1 MDNRITYSELA
12 VGDVFIHDG
21 YHYLKVEDEN
31 GDYKACN
38 LDRGI
43 IEDFGNGTIVEETGI
58 DLSEVW

>member
-1 MDNRITYSELA
+1 METRVAYSELA
-12 VGDVFIHDG
+12 VGDVFIFEG

-43 IEDFGNGTIVEETGI
+43 VEEFANGTMVEETTI
-58 DLSEVW
+58 DLSEIW